1 MDIEFKNVFGL
12 VVLLILFI
20 MYINMQWAD
29 KEKLQNKIAKLEGK
43 LETYQNK
50 NNEVVKSKKEKKPE
64 VPEFVD

>member
-1 MDIEFKNVFGL
+1 MDIEFKYVFGL